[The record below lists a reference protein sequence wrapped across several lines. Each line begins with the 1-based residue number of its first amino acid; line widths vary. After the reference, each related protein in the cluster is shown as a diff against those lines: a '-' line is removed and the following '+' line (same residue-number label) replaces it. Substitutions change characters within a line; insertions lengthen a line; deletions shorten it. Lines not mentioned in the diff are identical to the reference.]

1 MFHCPENDIH
11 SIYLDG
17 ELPENFVKDYEA
29 HLASCPKCRAKLEK
43 LKAVHDAFQTDSRS
57 LEIDSVFKA
66 QSFERLQGRMRFS
79 KVVKASEPKRNV
91 VRMASF
97 VPLAAAA
104 AAAFALV
111 LPLRMSSSKNIQSV
125 DDNVLA
131 VSSVKAQKP
140 IADNGIIVNG
150 GIQSVSFDK
159 NAEAQLAIK
168 ASDFESL
175 KSESDASDSGMT
187 ISVTKLS
194 NLNSISASNVSN
206 VASPR
211 LEVLDFLK

>member
-29 HLASCPKCRAKLEK
+29 HLASCQKCRAKLEK
-43 LKAVHDAFQTDSRS
+43 LKAVHALFAADSKS
-57 LEIDSVFKA
+57 LNVDDVFKA
-66 QSFERLQGRMRFS
+66 QSFERLQSRMRFS
-79 KVVKASEPKRNV
+79 PVVKASEPKKNI
-91 VRMASF
+91 VRMTTF

-104 AAAFALV
+104 AAVFALV
-111 LPLRMSSSKNIQSV
+111 LPVRMNAGKNVQRV

-131 VSSVKAQKP
+131 VSSIKAQKP
-140 IADNGIIVNG
+140 IADTDIIVNG
-150 GIQSVSFDK
+150 GIHQVSFDK
-159 NAEAQLAIK
+159 KAEPSLAIK

-175 KSESDASDSGMT
+175 KSESESAPDGMT

-206 VASPR
+206 VASAR
-211 LEVLDFLK
+211 LDFTGMIK